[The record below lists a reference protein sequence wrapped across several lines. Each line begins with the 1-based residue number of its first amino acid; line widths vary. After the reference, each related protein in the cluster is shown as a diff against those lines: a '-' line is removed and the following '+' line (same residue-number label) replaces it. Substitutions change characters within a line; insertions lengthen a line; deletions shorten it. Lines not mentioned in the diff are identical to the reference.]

1 MDRSCLRVN
10 AAYSN
15 DLRRWLG
22 MPPTRRIG
30 HQRSSCFSARRLA
43 PLHLHSFLLPLWHFQ
58 YRPRY
63 GLFQLHGSFRRH
75 PPGKQMEENGRKPW
89 QKRNIVQL
97 NFLDLDF
104 DWSFPK
110 VIQVILQTPTIID
123 GLRRCSRSVEMQAS
137 RPGRELI
144 TFLIIC
150 NLSMWFMETLE
161 IKSYETNM
169 DRIHFYGEWL
179 VITAESIHSSTQFWH
194 DFYDTPSGH
203 PLWTLLSHVTLPL
216 TLFYRFHSASCLV
229 DIWKSAYEAPEQWGG
244 LQLREKFQV

>member
-1 MDRSCLRVN
+1 M
-10 AAYSN
+10 
-15 DLRRWLG
+15 
-22 MPPTRRIG
+22 
-30 HQRSSCFSARRLA
+30 
-43 PLHLHSFLLPLWHFQ
+43 
-58 YRPRY
+58 
-63 GLFQLHGSFRRH
+63 
-75 PPGKQMEENGRKPW
+75 
-89 QKRNIVQL
+89 QL

-123 GLRRCSRSVEMQAS
+123 GLRRCSRSVEMQTS
-137 RPGRELI
+137 RPGREVI
-144 TFLIIC
+144 TFLIVC

-179 VITAESIHSSTQFWH
+179 VIGAKWTHSSRRNIDTN
-194 DFYDTPSGH
+194 FYDARSGH

-229 DIWKSAYEAPEQWGG
+229 DIWKSAYEAPEQ
-244 LQLREKFQV
+244 